1 MLVIDV
7 WGILSFLFWVG
18 IVIFAIF
25 ILGGIFSVLADV
37 LATWR
42 KEGVVY
48 MIIMLVMSAGLGVIF
63 VKILIAKAN
72 GTW

>member
-1 MLVIDV
+1 MSI
-7 WGILSFLFWVG
+7 F
-18 IVIFAIF
+18 IFAIF

-42 KEGVVY
+42 KEGMVY